1 MWLYHFTDYTND
13 YLTHHGIK
21 GQKWGVRRFQN
32 PDGSL
37 TPEGRERYGIG
48 NAAVLAN
55 HVYLEAKAKEPS
67 ITKAVKNAAV
77 VAGSKLNQLENR
89 LKTKESI
96 ERKIKTDAL
105 EKGISEKEASKI
117 KDAIRYTSLV
127 DDNKFVYSYSM
138 MKRALQDEGYTE
150 VRCKNYFTQ
159 YKQGL
164 VKHKSVTSVFKD
176 PNGYEFEI
184 QFHTPASQKAKDDKV
199 PIYEERR
206 KINVP
211 AERQAYLEKQM
222 TELAEKVPYPKNI
235 DEIKSH

>member
-1 MWLYHFTDYTND
+1 MWTYRATDYTND
-13 YLTHHGIK
+13 FLAHHGIK
-21 GQKWGVRRFQN
+21 GQKWGIRRFQN

-37 TPEGRERYGIG
+37 TPEGRERYNVG
-48 NAAVLAN
+48 
-55 HVYLEAKAKEPS
+55 S
-67 ITKAVKNAAV
+67 AAV
-77 VAGSKLNQLENR
+77 VAGSKLHQLENR
-89 LKTKESI
+89 LKTKVSI

-127 DDNKFVYSYSM
+127 DDNKFVYSYST
-138 MKRALQDEGYTE
+138 MKRVLQDKGYTE

-206 KINVP
+206 KPNVP
-211 AERQAYLEKQM
+211 VERQKYLEKQM
-222 TELAEKVPYPKNI
+222 TDLAEKVPYPKNI